1 MSKVEMLIY
10 VGMAF
15 VIMLL
20 MPLDEVPSVC
30 IGGIGF
36 AGALLGIVAWN
47 VLNES
52 WRDEE

>member
-1 MSKVEMLIY
+1 MSKVEVLVY

-20 MPLDEVPSVC
+20 LPLEEVSFLS
-30 IGGIGF
+30 IAGIGF

-47 VLNES
+47 ALNEDVG
-52 WRDEE
+52 DE